1 MIALGRMARPLQRK
15 CASCRRS
22 QTVALSVLYYVTVPN
37 KGGGTRRDGGFD
49 CRFCGHQNLVPPN
62 ELPAGILTT
71 LPSQADRL
79 HATETPPASVVS
91 APVPTPVPTAPV
103 KPAVKAKP
111 QANAVKPPAWVT
123 GAEARQLLLG
133 AYQRSKEATAF
144 TRRADGT
151 LQVATLEPPK
161 AGTDLIAWLDQ
172 IACELLVLSGANGDG
187 SRWKA
192 VFHPSAGAAT
202 LAQEPGEWEGDGA
215 S

>member
-1 MIALGRMARPLQRK
+1 M
-15 CASCRRS
+15 
-22 QTVALSVLYYVTVPN
+22 LYYVTVPN
-37 KGGGTRRDGGFD
+37 KGGGTRRDGGFN
-49 CRFCGHQNLVPPN
+49 CRFCGQQNLVAPN
-62 ELPAGILTT
+62 ELPVGVLTT

-79 HATETPPASVVS
+79 LATETSAANPVS
-91 APVPTPVPTAPV
+91 APVPAPVPAAPV
-103 KPAVKAKP
+103 KSAVKAKP
-111 QANAVKPPAWVT
+111 QANTVKPPAWVT

-133 AYQRSKEATAF
+133 AYQRTKELTAF

-151 LQVATLEPPK
+151 LQAGTLVPPK

-172 IACELLVLSGANGDG
+172 IACELLVLGGVNGDG

-202 LAQEPGEWEGDGA
+202 LAREPGGPEGDGA